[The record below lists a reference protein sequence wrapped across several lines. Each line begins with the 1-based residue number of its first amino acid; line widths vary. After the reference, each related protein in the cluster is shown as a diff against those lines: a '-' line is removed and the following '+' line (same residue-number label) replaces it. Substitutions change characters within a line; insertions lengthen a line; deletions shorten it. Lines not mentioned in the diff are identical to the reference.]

1 MPLSFLV
8 CRQQDKMQSALKQ
21 QGASEKGH
29 QDGECSSECKLCAVE
44 NEIEDAADLKSLG
57 CTGIEDKLQEGVPS
71 ALQQLLDAGMKVWML
86 TGDTVST
93 AVNIAMACNLID
105 SDMEN
110 DKRLFVFDKDMDSS
124 GKIRQA
130 IDDANKQ
137 IQQAKTKQTKH
148 KHHSSD
154 GAVDGPLFGLAM
166 HGDVWKKMQ
175 RSRKRKKDA
184 DDKEEGKEGGK
195 EGKEGEEKAK
205 TSPDLFRQK
214 MGQRK
219 KSKRNLLEGQEEE
232 SDDKEKPKKEEESD
246 KKKKAE
252 GEKETEGGKKK
263 SKKADKGDDK
273 DSNKDK
279 DDSSA
284 SPSSA
289 SSSSDST
296 LLDHFFTLCSSCQ
309 SVIACRLE
317 PKEKADI
324 VDQMRDRTKR
334 TCLAIGDGQP
344 LTQQPHN
351 THTAH
356 RYKS

>member
-1 MPLSFLV
+1 
-8 CRQQDKMQSALKQ
+8 MQSALKQ

-29 QDGECSSECKLCAVE
+29 QDGECSGECKLCAVE

-57 CTGIEDKLQEGVPS
+57 CTGIEDKLQEGVPN

-110 DKRLFVFDKDMDSS
+110 DKRLFVFDKDMDSAS
-124 GKIRQA
+124 KIRQA

-137 IQQAKTKQTKH
+137 IEQAKH
-148 KHHSSD
+148 KHSKHNKQHSTHD
-154 GAVDGPLFGLAM
+154 ETAVDGPLFGLAM

-175 RSRKRKKDA
+175 RSKKRKKTEEK
-184 DDKEEGKEGGK
+184 KEEGGGD
-195 EGKEGEEKAK
+195 EKAK

-219 KSKRNLLEGQEEE
+219 KSKRNLLEGQEER
-232 SDDKEKPKKEEESD
+232 SDDAETPKKD
-246 KKKKAE
+246 GGKNKNKKKDEEAE
-252 GEKETEGGKKK
+252 DQPAEKKDK
-263 SKKADKGDDK
+263 SADKDEA
-273 DSNKDK
+273 K
-279 DDSSA
+279 DDA
-284 SPSSA
+284 KPSPSA
-289 SSSSDST
+289 SSSSSSEST

-324 VDQMRDRTKR
+324 VDQMRDRTHR
-334 TCLAIGDGQP
+334 TCLAIGDG
-344 LTQQPHN
+344 
-351 THTAH
+351 
-356 RYKS
+356 